1 MKKIILILILTVTAI
16 RCELLNPSEWE
27 KTSQYRRERGEK
39 CYKYPSGYV
48 HCEYTK

>member
-16 RCELLNPSEWE
+16 SCELLNPSE
-27 KTSQYRRERGEK
+27 KTAQYRRERGEK